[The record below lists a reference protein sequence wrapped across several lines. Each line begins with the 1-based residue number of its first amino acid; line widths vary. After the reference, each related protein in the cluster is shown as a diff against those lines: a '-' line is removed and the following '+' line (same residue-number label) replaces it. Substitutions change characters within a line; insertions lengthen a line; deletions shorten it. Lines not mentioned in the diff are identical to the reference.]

1 MSDLGEKMCPI
12 LTAGALVE
20 DDTAEVPC
28 QREDCKL
35 FDTEHLDCVF
45 NTQTNML
52 DLLLH
57 RM

>member
-1 MSDLGEKMCPI
+1 MEVSDLGEKMCPI
-12 LTAGALVE
+12 LTAGVITE
-20 DDTAEVPC
+20 EEEVPC
-28 QREDCKL
+28 AREDCKL
-35 FDTEHLDCVF
+35 FDTEHLDCAF